1 MDTQTRIA
9 AIPAH
14 EDPDVAWVDWVN
26 SYPTF
31 LASGL
36 RCLEMG
42 EREARFGLDDTL
54 FPLNPNGAVNGG
66 VVALAADQA
75 MGALAARVTP
85 TGAFPV
91 TATLQVQY
99 HAPAFPSLTMDAVV
113 LGGGKMIQAIEVI
126 VRNAN
131 GQRCCTATGTM
142 AVGPVRRV
150 AEEGQA

>member
-1 MDTQTRIA
+1 MDTQGSIA
-9 AIPAH
+9 AMPAH
-14 EDPDVAWVDWVN
+14 EDPNTAWVDWVN

-42 EREARFGLDDTL
+42 EGEARFGLDETL

-66 VVALAADQA
+66 VVALAADQV

-85 TGAFPV
+85 TGAVPV

-99 HAPAFPSLTMDAVV
+99 HAPAFPLLTLDAVA
-113 LGGGKMIQAIEVI
+113 LGGGRVIQAIEVI
-126 VRNAN
+126 VRNAD
-131 GQRCCTATGTM
+131 GRRCCTATGTM
-142 AVGPVRRV
+142 AVGPIRPVTGDAPV
-150 AEEGQA
+150 